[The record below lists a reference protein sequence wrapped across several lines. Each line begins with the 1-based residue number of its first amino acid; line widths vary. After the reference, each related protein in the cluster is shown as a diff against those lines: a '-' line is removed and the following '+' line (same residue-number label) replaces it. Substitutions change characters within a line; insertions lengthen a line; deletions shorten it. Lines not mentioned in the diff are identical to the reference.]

1 MTPQAITE
9 AVAQL
14 QGSAQIQQA
23 KASLL
28 TPLFTSGDPSAY
40 VKAEQEFDK
49 NADYRIFQLKNM
61 NPQQAALYLAKIP
74 KQEQDELRSK
84 AAALRTMKVF

>member
-28 TPLFTSGDPSAY
+28 TPLFNAGDPSAY
-40 VKAEQEFDK
+40 IKAEQNFDK

-61 NPQQAALYLAKIP
+61 NPQQGALYLSKMP
-74 KQEQDELRSK
+74 KSEQDDLRAK
-84 AAALRTMKVF
+84 ASALKDMKVF